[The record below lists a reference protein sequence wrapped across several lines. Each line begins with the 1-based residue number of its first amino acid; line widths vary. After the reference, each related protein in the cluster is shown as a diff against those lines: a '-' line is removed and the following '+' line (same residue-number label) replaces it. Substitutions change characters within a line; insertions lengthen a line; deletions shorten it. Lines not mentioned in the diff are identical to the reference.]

1 MAKPKTKN
9 TPAKGKKNLPVKRED
24 VSALITQDAGEQS
37 GFDNMGADDLAIPFI
52 VILQSGSPQCK
63 KKGGIK
69 GAAEGLFFNT
79 VTNEVLGE
87 KIKIIPCAYERSYV
101 EWILRENGGGF
112 IGKHADVSILSMTKK
127 DNMSRD
133 IMANGH
139 QIVTTAYHYC
149 LLLKNNG
156 TAEQVVIGLTSTQL
170 KKSRK
175 WNSQQMALQ
184 IVLKDGRKIR
194 PPMYSHIYE
203 ATSTEENND
212 KGEWSGWV
220 FGNSIIIKDSDLYT
234 MAKMFNM
241 EVGQGTVKTVTPQA
255 MEDIPVAEEETF

>member
-1 MAKPKTKN
+1 MAKKTN
-9 TPAKGKKNLPVKRED
+9 AKGKKNLPAKKED
-24 VSALITQDAGEQS
+24 VNALITQDAGDQS

-69 GAAEGLFFNT
+69 GAAEGMFFNT
-79 VTNEVLGE
+79 VTNELLGD
-87 KIKIIPCAYERSYV
+87 KIKIIPCAYERAYV

-127 DNMSRD
+127 DNLGRD
-133 IMANGH
+133 ILPNGH

-149 LLLKNNG
+149 LLVKDNK
-156 TAEQVVIGLTSTQL
+156 TVEQVVIGLTSTQL

-184 IVLKDGRKIR
+184 IVLKNGKKIR

-203 ATSTEENND
+203 ATSTEESND
-212 KGEWSGWV
+212 KGEWSGWL
-220 FGNSIIIKDSDLYT
+220 FGNSLLIKDSDLYT

-241 EVGQGTVKTVTPQA
+241 EVGKGTVKTTAPPV
-255 MEDIPVAEEETF
+255 MDDIPEAETDAF